1 MGKYP
6 LRFMVFC
13 APLLLVSCG
22 EGWEA
27 QRVDNVVPYGSR
39 TAGSGVAY
47 VRAKML
53 PEKDLK
59 VDPMTTDV
67 ELPVPPV
74 LDAET
79 IFIDAQTKGSAPA
92 KPIKNKVE
100 TEEHSLNNKAISE
113 KLASMNSDVE
123 AVLSDV
129 ENAEISVSSNKQAI
143 NSAELSAE
151 EFINQQPK
159 TMNDEPNKV
168 LKKVSHDELDMAKS
182 VDVAGVAP
190 SSGTDISE
198 GNVIEVY
205 ENKVVKPAK
214 EIISPKNDY
223 HQVKPNGQHDLDDIY
238 NDPFADF

>member
-27 QRVDNVVPYGSR
+27 QRVENVVPYGSR

-53 PEKDLK
+53 PEKELK
-59 VDPMTTDV
+59 VEPLTKV
-67 ELPVPPV
+67 IEQAAPPV

-79 IFIDAQTKGSAPA
+79 IFIDAQTKGGAPT
-92 KPIKNKVE
+92 KPIKNKVD
-100 TEEHSLNNKAISE
+100 TEAHSLNNKAISE

-129 ENAEISVSSNKQAI
+129 ENTEISVASNKQDI
-143 NSAELSAE
+143 NYSELSAE

-159 TMNDEPNKV
+159 IMNDKLNKV
-168 LKKVSHDELDMAKS
+168 TNETGNDELSVVKS

-190 SSGTDISE
+190 SSGSDISE

-223 HQVKPNGQHDLDDIY
+223 HQVNPKGQHDLDDIY